1 MAADAPA
8 RRAPRGRILLTIALV
23 ALALGLLAWAGW
35 RLYEQRAE
43 AGRLFASG
51 SIQATEV
58 DVSPKVAG
66 QIIRLTVDEG
76 DTVKAGEVVAELEP
90 QEAAA
95 QVAAAQAA
103 VQQAAAQVGDAERAV
118 AAQEQVTGAQVGAAQ
133 AQVTTA
139 GTAVPQTETQLAIA
153 ERTLRDA
160 VASATAQAASA
171 EAQVGGAESALVT
184 ARNNLGREKML
195 FAQGAVSADEVDA
208 VQAAYDAAVAQR
220 RSAGDAVTQAQANV
234 ASARTNLRQVEIQTQ
249 AVTAAH
255 AGVAAAHAGLAN
267 AQAGYTVIAQR
278 RQDLAA
284 AQAALA
290 QARANLTYLQV
301 IAGHNVVVSPRAAV
315 VQTKY
320 VEVGEV
326 VAAGTPLFTLVDLHD
341 IWLRAY
347 VPEDQIAEVKV
358 GQGARV
364 SIDSFPNRIF
374 EGRVVEISSKGEFT
388 PVNVQTVGDR
398 VKLVFSVKIQL
409 TNDDLSL
416 KPGMPADAE
425 ILVGTEHDRTPR

>member
-23 ALALGLLAWAGW
+23 VLALGLLAWAGW

-118 AAQEQVTGAQVGAAQ
+118 AAQEQMTGAQVGAAQ

-139 GTAVPQTETQLAIA
+139 GTSVPQTETQLAIA

-160 VASATAQAASA
+160 VASTTAQAASA

-278 RQDLAA
+278 RQELAA

-290 QARANLTYLQV
+290 QARANLIYLQV

-320 VEVGEV
+320 VEEGEV

-358 GQGARV
+358 GQDARV
-364 SIDSFPNRIF
+364 SIDSFPTRIF

-398 VKLVFSVKIQL
+398 VKLVFASR
-409 TNDDLSL
+409 S
-416 KPGMPADAE
+416 A
-425 ILVGTEHDRTPR
+425 

>member
-1 MAADAPA
+1 VRTAA
-8 RRAPRGRILLTIALV
+8 ALV
-23 ALALGLLAWAGW
+23 VVAAVGWWVYAQSAPPGPIGGAGTIEATPVGLTAYLPGRVLRLLA
-35 RLYEQRAE
+35 R
-43 AGRLFASG
+43 
-51 SIQATEV
+51 
-58 DVSPKVAG
+58 
-66 QIIRLTVDEG
+66 EG

-139 GTAVPQTETQLAIA
+139 GTGVPQTETQLAIA

-320 VEVGEV
+320 VEEGEV

>member
-23 ALALGLLAWAGW
+23 VLALGLLAWAGW

-118 AAQEQVTGAQVGAAQ
+118 AAQEQMTGAQVGAAQ

-139 GTAVPQTETQLAIA
+139 GTSVPQTETQLAIA

-160 VASATAQAASA
+160 VASTTAQAASA

-278 RQDLAA
+278 RQELAA

-290 QARANLTYLQV
+290 QARANLIYLQV

-320 VEVGEV
+320 VEEGEV

-358 GQGARV
+358 GQDARV
-364 SIDSFPNRIF
+364 SIDSFPTRIF

-409 TNDDLSL
+409 TNDELSL

>member
-1 MAADAPA
+1 MGS
-8 RRAPRGRILLTIALV
+8 APRRPGVGVRTAAALV
-23 ALALGLLAWAGW
+23 VVAAVGWWVYAQSAPPGPIGGAGTIEATPVGLTAYLPGRVLRLLA
-35 RLYEQRAE
+35 R
-43 AGRLFASG
+43 
-51 SIQATEV
+51 
-58 DVSPKVAG
+58 
-66 QIIRLTVDEG
+66 EG

-139 GTAVPQTETQLAIA
+139 GTGVPQTETQLAIA

-234 ASARTNLRQVEIQTQ
+234 ASARTNLRQVEIQAQ

-320 VEVGEV
+320 VEEGEV

>member
-1 MAADAPA
+1 VGVRTAA
-8 RRAPRGRILLTIALV
+8 ALV
-23 ALALGLLAWAGW
+23 VVAAVGWWVYAQSAPPGPIGGAGTIEATPVGLTAYLPGRVLRLLA
-35 RLYEQRAE
+35 R
-43 AGRLFASG
+43 
-51 SIQATEV
+51 
-58 DVSPKVAG
+58 
-66 QIIRLTVDEG
+66 EG
-76 DTVKAGEVVAELEP
+76 DTVKAGEIVAELEP

-139 GTAVPQTETQLAIA
+139 GTGVPQTETQLAIA

-320 VEVGEV
+320 VEEGEV

>member
-23 ALALGLLAWAGW
+23 VLALGLLAWAGW

-76 DTVKAGEVVAELEP
+76 DTVKAGEVVADLEP

-95 QVAAAQAA
+95 QVVAAQAA

-133 AQVTTA
+133 AQVTTT

-184 ARNNLGREKML
+184 ARNDSGREKLL

-234 ASARTNLRQVEIQTQ
+234 ASARTNLRQVEIQAQ

-255 AGVAAAHAGLAN
+255 AGVAAAHAAS
-267 AQAGYTVIAQR
+267 QTR
-278 RQDLAA
+278 R
-284 AQAALA
+284 
-290 QARANLTYLQV
+290 
-301 IAGHNVVVSPRAAV
+301 
-315 VQTKY
+315 
-320 VEVGEV
+320 
-326 VAAGTPLFTLVDLHD
+326 
-341 IWLRAY
+341 
-347 VPEDQIAEVKV
+347 
-358 GQGARV
+358 
-364 SIDSFPNRIF
+364 
-374 EGRVVEISSKGEFT
+374 
-388 PVNVQTVGDR
+388 
-398 VKLVFSVKIQL
+398 
-409 TNDDLSL
+409 
-416 KPGMPADAE
+416 PA
-425 ILVGTEHDRTPR
+425 TR